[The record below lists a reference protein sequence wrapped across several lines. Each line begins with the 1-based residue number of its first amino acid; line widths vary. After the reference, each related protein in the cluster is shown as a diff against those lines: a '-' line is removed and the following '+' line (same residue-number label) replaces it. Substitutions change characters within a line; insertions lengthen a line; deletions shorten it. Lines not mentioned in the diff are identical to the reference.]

1 MITPNG
7 NHAMVQC
14 PERAKGVKIMTNE
27 TAIVLAAAVGSVEIA
42 GTAIDLTALPGKS
55 ISALLSRGLTHYFG
69 SEQASRVKAWKDKV
83 LEETK
88 VEPAEDEV
96 VAFQKER
103 FGIALSNLLEGTIG
117 QRAIGI
123 TIDPLEKVKAQIA
136 RQDVVD
142 ILRANSIKVP
152 KGDEAVEFADGTK
165 KAMADMVK
173 TRLEKDGDAIEK
185 RAKAVIKERE
195 KAKAKAEE
203 SAKAVESKTAD
214 SLGL

>member
-1 MITPNG
+1 
-7 NHAMVQC
+7 
-14 PERAKGVKIMTNE
+14 MTEFTLN
-27 TAIVLAAAVGSVEIA
+27 AAVGSVEIA

-88 VEPAEDEV
+88 VEPVEDEI

-136 RQDVVD
+136 RQDVID
-142 ILRANSIKVP
+142 ILKANSIKVP
-152 KGDEAVEFADGTK
+152 KGDEAVEFADKTTK
-165 KAMADMVK
+165 TMADMVK
-173 TRLEKDGDAIEK
+173 TRLERDGDAIEK

-195 KAKAKAEE
+195 KAKAKADEA
-203 SAKAVESKTAD
+203 AKAVETKTAD